1 MDERKHFLSN
11 NSNKKK
17 KKNKKQHI
25 SFLNKN
31 SNKSNVNISIIHIIL
46 FFLLILTSMILIIKI
61 INASKN
67 LNEANNQNNMNNNT
81 ISYDIDINTIAKKEI
96 DINYFLDQKRKYKRL
111 FLFKEDIIEN
121 FNKNQIHISMAI
133 DNNYTYPTLVSM
145 TSILENNNKDKN
157 IIIFHMLLSY
167 NYNKSYIEIFESLK
181 NNYEV
186 KINYY
191 LIPNIFQNLRTW
203 SSQTYTVYFKI
214 LLPLI
219 LPDLKRIIYIDS
231 DTLTFKDLL
240 EMFILPFNDNYVLG
254 YPFQDV
260 QKIDRFVKNA
270 KTYINGGVLLFNIEK
285 IRKENKDIELLKFTF
300 ENNADLWF
308 LEQDSINVV
317 FFQKIGLLPLKY
329 GIYLYGDMKT
339 YENYYEKRLRIKL
352 NKDELKNAMDD
363 PSLVHL
369 SCCNPKVW
377 NKNSRNDF
385 GMTSICDKFRKD
397 FYFYANKTKYYNE
410 IYNKYMK

>member
-31 SNKSNVNISIIHIIL
+31 SNKSNVNISINHIIL

-67 LNEANNQNNMNNNT
+67 LNEANNENNMNNNT

-308 LEQDSINVV
+308 
-317 FFQKIGLLPLKY
+317 
-329 GIYLYGDMKT
+329 
-339 YENYYEKRLRIKL
+339 
-352 NKDELKNAMDD
+352 
-363 PSLVHL
+363 
-369 SCCNPKVW
+369 W
-377 NKNSRNDF
+377 NK
-385 GMTSICDKFRKD
+385 IQ
-397 FYFYANKTKYYNE
+397 
-410 IYNKYMK
+410 